1 MFLRKIFLIF
11 LVLFYSCLSSQTKFD
26 IDKNDPL
33 LKDVIKEGTLGNE
46 ILQRDTMK
54 FFKIGLSMKGCSK
67 FDSYKPYVLQMPKGE
82 IGSRLWRERWIAKSE
97 NKYYYVDFTFVENE
111 LGVTILMDLK

>member
-1 MFLRKIFLIF
+1 MLDKKILIF
-11 LVLFYSCLSSQTKFD
+11 LLLFTSCLSSQAKFN

-33 LKDVIKEGTLGNE
+33 MKGVIKEGTLGNE

-54 FFKIGLSMKGCSK
+54 FFKIGLSMQGCQK
-67 FDSYKPYVLQMPKGE
+67 FDSYQPYILQMPQGE
-82 IGSRLWRERWIAKSE
+82 VGSRLWRERWIAKSN
-97 NKYYYVDFTFVENE
+97 NKYYFVDFTFVEND